1 VKSIDFAFAGGS
13 GWNVTVYVPA
23 SMGNFS
29 DFPWNPSARQA
40 VGNAFVPY
48 LSLRDNFAE
57 AFPGT
62 PADDFALIATSN
74 ISVSAGSHQFCTT
87 SHDGSWLFVDGSLL
101 IRNDISSLYCSEYL
115 RYGYYW
121 YYWYCMNPSSACQH
135 IQLSEGVHTITVN
148 YLKQK
153 VNHSGSLTAL
163 AVSMDGSLIILN
175 GKAPCLCPLVLCL
188 LLNHVPCIR
197 RDRETA

>member
-1 VKSIDFAFAGGS
+1 MIKSLVKRLGRRVLNSIDSICACGP

-29 DFPWNPSARQA
+29 DFPWDPSARQA
-40 VGNAFVPY
+40 VGNAIVPY
-48 LSLRDNFAE
+48 LSLRDNFTE

-74 ISVSAGSHQFCTT
+74 IAVSAGYHQFCTT

-101 IRNDISSLYCSEYL
+101 ISSQ
-115 RYGYYW
+115 YYQYYQDYDSWQAYSRW
-121 YYWYCMNPSSACQH
+121 YSACQY

-148 YLKQK
+148 YLKLQ
-153 VNHSGSLTAL
+153 VDRSGSWAAL
-163 AVSMDGSLIILN
+163 EVLMDGSLIVLN
-175 GKAPCLCPLVLCL
+175 GKAPCF
-188 LLNHVPCIR
+188 
-197 RDRETA
+197 